1 MSSNVK
7 KEFFTNNFK
16 NLSIPIPWK
25 YYIFILT
32 KRYGFEMENKKGSCR
47 AFIRE
52 NERFIADEPH
62 GKGDKVVSKEDRKKA
77 IRALIRLGAFEEYG
91 DET

>member
-1 MSSNVK
+1 LSSNAK
-7 KEFFTNNFK
+7 KEFFINNFS

-25 YYIFILT
+25 YYVYILIN
-32 KRYGFEMENKKGSCR
+32 KYGFEMENKKGSCR

-77 IRALIRLGAFEEYG
+77 IRALIRLGALRENG